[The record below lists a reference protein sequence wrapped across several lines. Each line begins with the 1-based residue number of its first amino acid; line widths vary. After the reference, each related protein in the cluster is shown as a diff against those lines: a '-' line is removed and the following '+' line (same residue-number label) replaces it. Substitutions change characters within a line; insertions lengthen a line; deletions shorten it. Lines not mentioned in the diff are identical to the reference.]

1 MKSAVAVGLI
11 ALILTAGCTTFSDS
25 PTEQERP
32 VTVVLN
38 NSANETQ
45 AFEVWVVDLPANVST
60 RRNDG
65 LTATYPLGEGLVTT
79 EPGDGYFYTTVEPP
93 ESAQLH
99 GRYTLEP
106 GEENQSSIEKFPRDF
121 AVVVVAYQD
130 ENHIIEWVSAN
141 CADQALVGLEVTSR
155 HIKTNADVFASYGC
169 R

>member
-106 GEENQSSIEKFPRDF
+106 GEENQSSIET
-121 AVVVVAYQD
+121 
-130 ENHIIEWVSAN
+130 
-141 CADQALVGLEVTSR
+141 LL
-155 HIKTNADVFASYGC
+155 
-169 R
+169 